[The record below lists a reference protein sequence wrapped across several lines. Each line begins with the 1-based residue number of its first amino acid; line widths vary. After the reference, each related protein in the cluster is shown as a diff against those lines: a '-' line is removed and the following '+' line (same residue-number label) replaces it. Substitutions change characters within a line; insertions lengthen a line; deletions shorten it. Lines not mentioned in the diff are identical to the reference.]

1 MGRLAGNT
9 ADTPGKEM
17 ALPAPGIASAE
28 RERSSLLGCHR
39 PPSSIIGTNERDGVF
54 SKTIRKA
61 GIPLIICVTFGC
73 LMGISCQPLTK
84 TCLLWSIW
92 LLLIAQGLSGSELA
106 GWQLEKAWGRERGC
120 QWGSN
125 PRRGMRLAWS
135 RRASGAYLSPS

>member
-106 GWQLEKAWGRERGC
+106 GWQLEQSMGKREGLPV
-120 QWGSN
+120 GVE
-125 PRRGMRLAWS
+125 P
-135 RRASGAYLSPS
+135 